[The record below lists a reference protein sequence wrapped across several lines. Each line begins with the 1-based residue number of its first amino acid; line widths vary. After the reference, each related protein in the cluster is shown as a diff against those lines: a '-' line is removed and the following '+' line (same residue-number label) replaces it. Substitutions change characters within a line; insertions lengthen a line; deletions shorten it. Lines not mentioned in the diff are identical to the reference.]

1 MTDYEKRVHTFLDT
15 MPYDKRYSVKQ
26 EQIEIIKSYMRAN
39 DWQGGLSF
47 SADYKTIYKTRI
59 PKVK

>member
-1 MTDYEKRVHTFLDT
+1 MTDYEKEVSIFLDK
-15 MPYDKRYSVKQ
+15 MPEGKRHSVKPG
-26 EQIEIIKSYMRAN
+26 QIEAIKSYMRSR

-59 PKVK
+59 PK